1 MVGDHTLPITGS
13 RDPLI
18 GTLVAERYR
27 ILQLVGRGGMGVVY
41 KARHEM
47 MERTVAI
54 KMLLPQLM
62 ADEGAAARFQREA
75 RASSRINH
83 SNIISLH
90 DFGKTEEGVPYI
102 VMDFIEG
109 ESLADVLK
117 RERQLGTSRCA
128 HIFTQVCDALAHAH
142 ELGIIH
148 RDLKPGNIMLLQT
161 EDAHDVVKVVDF
173 GIAKMYES
181 EEGEMQKL
189 TSTGELFGSPVY
201 MSPEQCGG
209 YELDLRSDIY
219 SLGCVMY
226 ETLTGKLP
234 CVGKT
239 VLETIS
245 RQISA
250 TPPPFS
256 AARADLFIPDWMES
270 IVMRALSKDP
280 ARRQQSM
287 RQVQDEIGIG
297 ISSHSSVS
305 VRALNPNHVSMRTRA
320 VSPGPQN
327 ARPQQ
332 QSQAPDEW
340 KRYALYTVAVVTL
353 LGGAMFAISMF
364 PNHAMNQQTQV
375 PRRIPVPVKPAV
387 KETPPKQEVKHEDP
401 APATTPTPPPKQA
414 APPPEDKPVPQPV
427 VKPKPRRQVRAPK
440 PAIEESP
447 PPVKHI
453 SRKHRSDFYDF
464 HPTGDPTPL
473 PVKEWSPDQ

>member
-1 MVGDHTLPITGS
+1 MVGDHPLPSITGS

-18 GTLVAERYR
+18 GTLIAERYR

-54 KMLLPQLM
+54 KMLLPQLT

-90 DFGKTEEGVPYI
+90 DFGKTEDGVPYI

-117 RERQLGTSRCA
+117 REKQLGTSRCA

-189 TSTGELFGSPVY
+189 TTTGELFGSPVY

-209 YELDLRSDIY
+209 YELDSRSDIY

-245 RQISA
+245 KQISA
-250 TPPPFS
+250 APPAFS
-256 AARADLFIPDWMES
+256 AARPDLFIPDWMES
-270 IVMRALSKDP
+270 IVTRALSKDP

-287 RQVQDEIGIG
+287 RQVQDEIGLG
-297 ISSHSSVS
+297 ISSHSSAS

-320 VSPGPQN
+320 VSPAPQS
-327 ARPQQ
+327 ASSPK
-332 QSQAPDEW
+332 QSQASDEW

-353 LGGAMFAISMF
+353 LGGVMFAISMF
-364 PNHAMNQQTQV
+364 PNNAMNNQMRA
-375 PRRIPVPVKPAV
+375 PRRIPAPVKPAPT
-387 KETPPKQEVKHEDP
+387 ETTETTAP
-401 APATTPTPPPKQA
+401 APTPTPPPA
-414 APPPEDKPVPQPV
+414 SPPPERKVTRPVAQ
-427 VKPKPRRQVRAPK
+427 PKPHPQVRAPK
-440 PAIEESP
+440 PTVEELP
-447 PPVKHI
+447 PPVKRT
-453 SRKHRSDFYDF
+453 SRKHGSDFYDF